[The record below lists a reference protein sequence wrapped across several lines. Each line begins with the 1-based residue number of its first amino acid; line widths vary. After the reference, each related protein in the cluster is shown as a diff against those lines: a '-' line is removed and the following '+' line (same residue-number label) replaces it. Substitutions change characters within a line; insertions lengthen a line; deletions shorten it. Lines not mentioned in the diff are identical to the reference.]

1 MARFLLLPPPLP
13 PPVAFSQCTA
23 ADSRPALLP
32 SRAGPQAGQGQPGAA
47 AVSSNALLQA
57 LQSAMAAAAAP
68 AAAPFAPLSAQPVA
82 AAPPVAAPPAAAA
95 PAPGVAVSGAALL
108 QALQQIMGG
117 GVPGM
122 PPPAA
127 QQQAQALQHAGAAP
141 AAADVAGSPRADKY
155 ATTPRPISPAPS
167 WTKAADSW
175 TVPASPPDHA
185 ILPSAAA
192 AAEGSPVQQACSKVL
207 GQTVT
212 LGTAPGGGAAVHLLL
227 APAAQPAGALKLTAS
242 AVDTA
247 IGRIPSGNSLVLAL
261 QGAWLR
267 AAEALAAA
275 TAAPEEAA
283 AVLHLWQVRL
293 AHKAA
298 EALATD
304 EDDDLFFAGG
314 RQRGA
319 FQQALVRGVGGCWER
334 WFDGCLMRSPCCRPQ
349 TAL

>member
-1 MARFLLLPPPLP
+1 M
-13 PPVAFSQCTA
+13 
-23 ADSRPALLP
+23 
-32 SRAGPQAGQGQPGAA
+32 
-47 AVSSNALLQA
+47 
-57 LQSAMAAAAAP
+57 
-68 AAAPFAPLSAQPVA
+68 
-82 AAPPVAAPPAAAA
+82 AAPPVAAPPAA
-95 PAPGVAVSGAALL
+95 PGAAVSGAALL

-117 GVPGM
+117 AVPGM
-122 PPPAA
+122 AQPAARPPPQQPQ
-127 QQQAQALQHAGAAP
+127 QQQAA
-141 AAADVAGSPRADKY
+141 VASPRAAAAGANKY
-155 ATTPRPISPAPS
+155 ATTPRPTSPAPS

-175 TVPASPPDHA
+175 TVPASPPAYA

-227 APAAQPAGALKLTAS
+227 APVAGQAGGPRRTARG
-242 AVDTA
+242 VDPA
-247 IGRIPSGNSLVLAL
+247 IGRTPAGNSLVLAL

-275 TAAPEEAA
+275 EAPPEEAA
-283 AVLHLWQVRL
+283 AVLRLWQARL

-319 FQQALVRGVGGCWER
+319 FQQALVSYEWWSGRWQRGARRTDQWRQGVGGYSR
-334 WFDGCLMRSPCCRPQ
+334 RFLLLLRVALAASLGSLWFW
-349 TAL
+349 